1 MYDLVLLDSAPL
13 LAVSDTLFLARL
25 ADKTIFL
32 VRWAKTRRS
41 AASLA
46 LKQIQAAQA
55 DIAGALLTMVDLK
68 SHATYGSGDSGVYR
82 GDLKKYY
89 TG

>member
-1 MYDLVLLDSAPL
+1 VILDSAPV

-32 VRWAKTRRS
+32 VRWAQTRRES
-41 AASLA
+41 VALA
-46 LKQIQAAQA
+46 LKQLVA
-55 DIAGALLTMVDLK
+55 AGADLSGVLLTMVDVK
-68 SHATYGSGDSGVYR
+68 SHAQYGYADSGAYH
-82 GDLKKYY
+82 GALKKYY